1 MGLLYDEIF
10 FSNKKKWTIKFKK
23 RPLMTLKCIFLSER
37 SQSLKTTYCMISII
51 RRSGKKKK
59 AKLWRQEKDQKLP
72 GEGVGGDQSGEHREF

>member
-1 MGLLYDEIF
+1 MGCYSALKRNEL
-10 FSNKKKWTIKFKK
+10 SNYKTTWRKH
-23 RPLMTLKCIFLSER
+23 KCIFLSER